1 MRVTL
6 ERSGGF
12 AGITLNKT
20 LDAGS
25 LSADESHH
33 LQALLAAARFFELPE
48 LIPSEPQPDRFQYRI
63 VIEQDGKAHGVTLSE
78 QALSRELKT
87 LVEWLMKSAHPA
99 K

>member
-1 MRVTL
+1 MHVTL

-25 LSADESHH
+25 LSADESSR
-33 LQALLAAARFFELPE
+33 LETLLEAARFFELPAF
-48 LIPSEPQPDRFQYRI
+48 IPSKPQPDRFQYRI
-63 VIEQDGKAHGVTLSE
+63 VIEQDGKTHSVTLSE